1 MKRFSGIKFS
11 PAHLSAPLLPVAW
24 HCFARQRIADVIAV
38 SAILST
44 EIDLMILE
52 KSDGNLLFLAS
63 MKSDI
68 DGHAQ
73 QLVSTICVRA
83 MESVPFVCA
92 VCGAVGSC
100 TQRMLKKKSSWCCAE
115 HADIDPIPVRRD
127 QMMPIKSPWLG
138 LPGKALERMSHPPA
152 HRAACD
158 LAMRYNS
165 PGVRQFIALAAAASA
180 GLAVDEILKTK
191 GKK

>member
-1 MKRFSGIKFS
+1 MKHFSGIRFG
-11 PAHLSAPLLPVAW
+11 PAHLSGPILPVAW
-24 HCFARQRIADVIAV
+24 HFFVRKSIQDVLTT
-38 SAILST
+38 SAIFST

-52 KSDGNLLFLAS
+52 KSNGDLLFSAS
-63 MKSDI
+63 MQSDI
-68 DGHAQ
+68 DGEPQ

-100 TQRMLKKKSSWCCAE
+100 TQRMLKKNSSWCCAE
-115 HADIDPIPVRRD
+115 HADIDSIPVRRD

-138 LPGKALERMSHPPA
+138 LPGKALERMSHLPA

-165 PGVRQFIALAAAASA
+165 SGVRQFIALAAAASA
-180 GLAVDEILKTK
+180 DLAVDEILKT
-191 GKK
+191 